1 VGNWLQGGGVS
12 WYIAIPKSSKHKEE
26 AMKYLDMKVQPELF
40 KSLAIGEE
48 NVHYKKDESGKLFPI
63 LPKFNDERGNADWFL
78 TSTDAKS
85 YEELWL
91 LRVRKD
97 PVLYATFEEIQKQVP
112 ISRKDPTLL
121 APPLPVVGNNMQ
133 KLDKLENDY
142 IIKVIAGAEK
152 LSGYDNFVQ
161 QWKSQGGNE
170 VIQALSDWYDKSKK

>member
-1 VGNWLQGGGVS
+1 
-12 WYIAIPKSSKHKEE
+12 
-26 AMKYLDMKVQPELF
+26 
-40 KSLAIGEE
+40 
-48 NVHYKKDESGKLFPI
+48 

-133 KLDKLENDY
+133 KLNKLENDY

-170 VIQALSDWYDKSKK
+170 VIQALSDWYEKSKK